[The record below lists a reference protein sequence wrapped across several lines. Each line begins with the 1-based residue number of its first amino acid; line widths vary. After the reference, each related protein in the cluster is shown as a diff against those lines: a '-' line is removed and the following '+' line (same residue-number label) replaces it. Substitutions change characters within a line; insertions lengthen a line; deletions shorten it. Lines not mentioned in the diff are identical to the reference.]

1 MVKTELQTRTKHNL
15 DLSLQR
21 NEPRRVS
28 GTNTRPTVLHWLVRE
43 GKLCKVVANHLRFDL
58 NLVEGFTVVDTDDA
72 SNHLRH
78 NNHVA
83 EVGPHRLRLLTSR
96 SIFFLF
102 TQMSQEK

>member
-83 EVGPHRLRLLTSR
+83 EVGPHWLRLLTSR
-96 SIFFLF
+96 SILFLF